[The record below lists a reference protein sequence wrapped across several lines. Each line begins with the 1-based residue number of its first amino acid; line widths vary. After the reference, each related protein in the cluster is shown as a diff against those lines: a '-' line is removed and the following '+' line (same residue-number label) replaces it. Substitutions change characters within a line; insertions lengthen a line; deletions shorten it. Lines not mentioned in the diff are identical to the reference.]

1 VPRLVRVV
9 LAPVMAAAGMVAV
22 PASVVAAGVGAVTA
36 AGVVA
41 GSVPARA
48 SSVSVLILSTSV
60 NGGSSS
66 AEATAAAALGYSV
79 TVASASTWDAM
90 NTSGF
95 KNYSLLIIGDP
106 SGSGSCASSVPS
118 DALSTAGT
126 WGPAV
131 TGNVSVLGTAPAL
144 AGSTGATALMTDAIA
159 YAASGSGTGLYVSL
173 NCEYSAAAAGTSVP
187 LLASLEGGGF
197 TVQGESSSCTSV
209 PGTVNAWQAGNITAF
224 NGLTSASLSLSQ
236 WASPACAVQETFDAW
251 PPSYNP
257 LAIQV
262 TGGGAA
268 SPAEV
273 TASDG
278 LSGQPYVLAGSNTAA
293 PAAAAPATGGVPAT
307 GAVTGGAGNPA
318 APGLAASM
326 APAGDPVNPENGDF
340 TQSATDVS
348 MPGFGPSLEFTRT
361 YDALLAQQ
369 QTRTGT
375 PGAMGFGWTDNWAT
389 SVSASTPVPADIYT
403 LDGMRLDTGKGGS
416 ALKAALNNPG
426 SVYSSTSGDV
436 YIAETTA
443 NEVSEIPAATG
454 TQWGIPMTAGDIYTI
469 AGSQYGAPGDSGNG
483 TAATS
488 ALLNQPQ
495 GLTMDSAGN
504 LYVAD
509 SGNNRVLEI
518 PAATGGGMTADDIY
532 TVAGNAGGSA
542 GHSGDGGAATAAFL
556 NDPVGLAFDTSSDL
570 YVADA
575 GNNRVQEVFASGGQT
590 WGQTMSAGDIYT
602 AAGSASGTSGT
613 SPNGTALSSSRLNGP
628 EGVTVSSG
636 GDLYIAD
643 TQNNRI
649 VEAAKSGGTQWNI
662 SMSADDIYTVAGSAT
677 GGSGRSSS
685 GTLATSAL
693 LTTPTGVVAGNG
705 TQLYV
710 TDAGNNRIEEVA
722 RTSHTEWGIAMT
734 KYDLYVIAG
743 SSSAGFSGDGGPAT
757 SATLDAPLA
766 VGLDGSFNLYIAD
779 YLNHRIREVTASNGD
794 IATYAGTGATIPQE
808 GDGGPAATAALYQP
822 LSEAFDGLG
831 DVLIADAGNNRVQE
845 IAAASHTQFGI
856 SMTAG
861 DVYTVA
867 GNASGHA
874 GISGDGGLARLAYL
888 SGPEAVAVDAA
899 GNLFID
905 DTGNNRIQEV
915 SAGTGNISTVA
926 GSASGTAGISGDG
939 HAATSALL
947 SSPQSVALD
956 AAGDIYIADTD
967 NNRIQK
973 VYASGGQSWGQSMTA
988 GDIYTIAGSATGSSG
1003 TSGDGRSATS
1013 ALLSGPLGV
1022 AVDAAGNLY
1031 IADYANNRIQEVPLT
1046 TGAQRGQSMTRYD
1059 MYTIA
1064 GSASGSSGLT
1074 GDGHLATSGLFDG
1087 PTSVAVDLAGDV
1099 YISDGWNNLNEHCE
1113 RPSLAGKIE
1122 KGFLEVEGVR
1132 PLRSERLRVTW
1143 LPRIGPYDGRG
1154 AEFSTGDADDDE
1166 VLRQIAHRS
1175 SLDSPRHWVHFL
1187 FCRDEASAKAV
1198 AALVAAAGWSTE
1210 IDYEADNADWRVS
1223 AAQLEIVLC
1232 ADAVRRARTFF
1243 EDAATNVAGV
1253 FYDGWHA
1260 SV

>member
-1 VPRLVRVV
+1 MARIFSHRDIAGSGSDDRRSGVRTVVRRRWRPTVEVRRARRHVRRAVPRLVRVV

-662 SMSADDIYTVAGSAT
+662 SMSADDMYTVAGSAT

-743 SSSAGFSGDGGPAT
+743 SNSAGFSGDGGPAT
-757 SATLDAPLA
+757 SATLDDPLA

-779 YLNHRIREVTASNGD
+779 YLNHRIREVTASNGN
-794 IATYAGTGATIPQE
+794 IATYRRHRGDDPAGRQRRAGGDCGAVPAAGGGVRRPRGRVHRRCGQQPGAGDRRGQSHPVRDQHDRRRCVHRRGQRQRARRDLRRRRACHAGLPQRSRSGRSRRGRE
-808 GDGGPAATAALYQP
+808 PVHRRHRQQPDPGSLRRHRQHLHGRGQRVRHRGHLGRRARGHVGAAVLAAVGGPGRGRGHLHRRHRQQP
-822 LSEAFDGLG
+822 DP
-831 DVLIADAGNNRVQE
+831 
-845 IAAASHTQFGI
+845 
-856 SMTAG
+856 
-861 DVYTVA
+861 
-867 GNASGHA
+867 
-874 GISGDGGLARLAYL
+874 GGLRVRRPVL
-888 SGPEAVAVDAA
+888 GTVDD
-899 GNLFID
+899 GRGHLHDRRQRHGQQRHIRRRQV
-905 DTGNNRIQEV
+905 GHV
-915 SAGTGNISTVA
+915 
-926 GSASGTAGISGDG
+926 GTAQRTARSRGRRRRETC
-939 HAATSALL
+939 TS
-947 SSPQSVALD
+947 P
-956 AAGDIYIADTD
+956 T
-967 NNRIQK
+967 
-973 VYASGGQSWGQSMTA
+973 MPT
-988 GDIYTIAGSATGSSG
+988 TGSR
-1003 TSGDGRSATS
+1003 RS
-1013 ALLSGPLGV
+1013 
-1022 AVDAAGNLY
+1022 
-1031 IADYANNRIQEVPLT
+1031 PLT
-1046 TGAQRGQSMTRYD
+1046 TGAQRGQSMTHVR
-1059 MYTIA
+1059 
-1064 GSASGSSGLT
+1064 
-1074 GDGHLATSGLFDG
+1074 HLHDRGQRLGQLRAHRRRAPATSGLFDG
-1087 PTSVAVDLAGDV
+1087 PTAVAVDLAGDV
-1099 YISDGWNNLNEHCE
+1099 YVADGWNNRVQEIPVATGTQWGQPMTANYMYTIAGSATGQPAGTPATAA
-1113 RPSLAGKIE
+1113 RP
-1122 KGFLEVEGVR
+1122 
-1132 PLRSERLRVTW
+1132 P
-1143 LPRIGPYDGRG
+1143 PR
-1154 AEFSTGDADDDE
+1154 
-1166 VLRQIAHRS
+1166 
-1175 SLDSPRHWVHFL
+1175 
-1187 FCRDEASAKAV
+1187 
-1198 AALVAAAGWSTE
+1198 
-1210 IDYEADNADWRVS
+1210 
-1223 AAQLEIVLC
+1223 
-1232 ADAVRRARTFF
+1232 
-1243 EDAATNVAGV
+1243 
-1253 FYDGWHA
+1253 
-1260 SV
+1260 